1 MENQLYAQTTERHS
15 RYILPTYAPQK
26 LFVRG
31 EGVYLYDA
39 EGRRF
44 LDFGSGI
51 SVCNLGHCHPKVTAA
66 IQKQAAELVH
76 ISNLYY
82 NPVTSVLAQKL
93 ISKCFDGAVFFANS
107 GAEANEGLI
116 KLARKYGNRTGRNEI
131 IAMENSFHGRT
142 LATLAATGRAKYR
155 QGFEPDMPG
164 FKHVPFNDFEALKA
178 AVTDKTCAVM
188 LEIVQGEGGVLPA
201 ETEYM
206 KKVRALCDEKDI
218 LLLCDEVQ
226 CGMGRTGTL
235 FGWQG
240 TGVEPDAFSMAK
252 ALANGVPMGGFIVK
266 RKFAD
271 VLTPGTH
278 GSTFGGTPLASAAAL
293 AVQQV
298 IEEEN
303 LLENCRTQG
312 EYMMA
317 RLREITAPYSFVKEV
332 RGRGLMIGVVLDH
345 AAGAL
350 SAKMLEKGLVTLT
363 AGETVL
369 RLLPPLVEV
378 LLYRGPPIGQML
390 RRLSLNPVLYLS
402 VTRRL

>member
-1 MENQLYAQTTERHS
+1 MENQLYAQTIERHS

-39 EGRRF
+39 DGRRF

-66 IQKQAAELVH
+66 IQEQATRLVH

-93 ISKCFDGAVFFANS
+93 ISKTFDGAVFFANS

-116 KLARKYGNRTGRNEI
+116 KLARKYGNRNGRNEI

-164 FKHVPFNDFEALKA
+164 FKHVPFNDFEALAA
-178 AVTDKTCAVM
+178 AVTDKTCGIM
-188 LEIVQGEGGVLPA
+188 LEIIQGEGGVLPVDKD
-201 ETEYM
+201 YL

-218 LLLCDEVQ
+218 MLLCDEVQ
-226 CGMGRTGTL
+226 CGMGRTGAL
-235 FGWQG
+235 FGWQDV
-240 TGVEPDAFSMAK
+240 GVEPDAFSMAK

-303 LLENCRTQG
+303 VLENCRVQG

-317 RLREITAPYSFVKEV
+317 RLKEITAGYSFVQTV
-332 RGRGLMIGVVLDH
+332 RGRGLMIGIVLDH
-345 AAGAL
+345 PAGAL
-350 SAKMLEKGLVTLT
+350 SGLLMEKGLVTLT

-369 RLLPPLVEV
+369 RLLPPLV
-378 LLYRGPPIGQML
+378 I
-390 RRLSLNPVLYLS
+390 
-402 VTRRL
+402 TREEADAGLAVIEAGLAEYAKTLKDGE

>member
-1 MENQLYAQTTERHS
+1 MESQLYAQTIERHS

-26 LFVRG
+26 VFVRG
-31 EGVYLYDA
+31 EGVYLWDVD
-39 EGRRF
+39 GRRY

-66 IQKQAAELVH
+66 IQQQAATLVH
-76 ISNLYY
+76 VSNLYY
-82 NPVTSVLAQKL
+82 NTVTSVLAEKL
-93 ISKCFDGAVFFANS
+93 ISKSFDGAVFFANS

-164 FKHVPFNDFEALKA
+164 FKHVPFNDFEALAA

-188 LEIVQGEGGVLPA
+188 LEMVQGEGGVLPVDV
-201 ETEYM
+201 EYLR
-206 KKVRALCDEKDI
+206 KVRALCDEKDM

-235 FGWQG
+235 FAWQG
-240 TGVEPDAFSMAK
+240 AGVEPDAFSLAK
-252 ALANGVPMGGFIVK
+252 ALANGLPMGGFVVK
-266 RKFAD
+266 RKFTD
-271 VLTPGTH
+271 VLTAGTH

-303 LLENCRTQG
+303 VLENCRVQG

-317 RLREITAPYSFVKEV
+317 RLREITAPYRFVKEV
-332 RGRGLMIGVVLDH
+332 RGRGLMIGIVLDH
-345 AAGAL
+345 PAGAL
-350 SAKMLEKGLVTLT
+350 SAHLLNKDLVTLT

-369 RLLPPLVEV
+369 RLLPPLI
-378 LLYRGPPIGQML
+378 L
-390 RRLSLNPVLYLS
+390 
-402 VTRRL
+402 TREEADAGLAIIEKGLAEYASTLKDGE